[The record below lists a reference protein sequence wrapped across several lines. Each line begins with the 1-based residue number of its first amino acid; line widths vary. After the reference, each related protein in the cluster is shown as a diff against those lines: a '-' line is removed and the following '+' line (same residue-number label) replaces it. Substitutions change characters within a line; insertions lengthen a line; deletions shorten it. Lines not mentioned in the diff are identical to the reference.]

1 MHLTTRYMVSAGLAA
16 SVVMAFIGA
25 LGFKHF
31 YDHHKNDVLTT
42 LNSELRATA
51 IESGEHFAMSRSFQ
65 KNAVRAFQDRLLV
78 WDGAQNIDAAFSERF
93 ALKEDG
99 TWRSKPKYFDGALS
113 EDGVWNAGMGAFIS
127 PSAELA
133 PQKKA
138 RLLAAFDVVG
148 SFGEAAVHW
157 ARNFYFFSPD
167 NDLVMYGPL
176 REDKLMYY
184 RDEAPSDMN
193 FQTSPMSTNISV
205 ENNPKRVM
213 QCTGLET
220 ILSDNTDQILTSGC
234 QTPVDKN
241 GRQIGAFGISFLL
254 NGWLDEAI
262 QTKVLG
268 QTPFIIEM
276 DGQLIAHEKLID
288 RSGGEEAAKR
298 LSKEILTFDV
308 AMAISEKNQ
317 LSGTFYYKPWESFVV
332 FAKIDGPDW
341 YYVASVPRNLVTGSA
356 FNSALGVIAV
366 TIGMAV
372 VLILLTAFLLR
383 RFVTAPLQRL
393 TQAASSPNRQELTAM
408 EGDTKHRQDEVG
420 KLVRSLND
428 RDEKY
433 AMLLASLDNLVEKRT
448 EELRQ
453 ARDDAMAAS
462 VAKSA
467 FLANMSHE
475 VRTPLNGIHGMIQFL
490 ESRYKNEEFSEY
502 FEIIKTSSQTLM
514 EIVNDILDF
523 SKIEAGEIVL
533 ERLTIDPEEL
543 LTSGAMPFRF
553 VAADKG
559 VDLTLSVANPNNL
572 QFISDPT
579 KLRQVISNIV
589 SNAVKFTS
597 TGSVDVNMQISKGR
611 EGQCNIAIIVSDTGI
626 GMSGEA
632 VETLFDPFTQADMS
646 TTRKYGGTGLGMSIS
661 KKITEALGGEITVQS
676 EVGAGT
682 TFAVLFSA
690 PFLESQNPPV
700 ARLEEKQCAVDFS
713 AKKIL
718 IVDDNETNRLT
729 LKALLASR
737 YENLVFAEN
746 GEEAVSLAKTRELDL
761 ILMDIQMP
769 ILDGVAAL
777 GEIRNFESENDLIP
791 LPIIASTANAYKA
804 QIAEYLQ
811 LGFDGHIAK
820 PVDVDALHEV
830 IEAALVKSNGCA
842 TPSVRAC

>member
-1 MHLTTRYMVSAGLAA
+1 
-16 SVVMAFIGA
+16 
-25 LGFKHF
+25 
-31 YDHHKNDVLTT
+31 
-42 LNSELRATA
+42 
-51 IESGEHFAMSRSFQ
+51 
-65 KNAVRAFQDRLLV
+65 
-78 WDGAQNIDAAFSERF
+78 
-93 ALKEDG
+93 
-99 TWRSKPKYFDGALS
+99 
-113 EDGVWNAGMGAFIS
+113 
-127 PSAELA
+127 
-133 PQKKA
+133 
-138 RLLAAFDVVG
+138 
-148 SFGEAAVHW
+148 
-157 ARNFYFFSPD
+157 
-167 NDLVMYGPL
+167 
-176 REDKLMYY
+176 
-184 RDEAPSDMN
+184 
-193 FQTSPMSTNISV
+193 
-205 ENNPKRVM
+205 
-213 QCTGLET
+213 
-220 ILSDNTDQILTSGC
+220 
-234 QTPVDKN
+234 
-241 GRQIGAFGISFLL
+241 
-254 NGWLDEAI
+254 
-262 QTKVLG
+262 
-268 QTPFIIEM
+268 
-276 DGQLIAHEKLID
+276 
-288 RSGGEEAAKR
+288 
-298 LSKEILTFDV
+298 
-308 AMAISEKNQ
+308 
-317 LSGTFYYKPWESFVV
+317 
-332 FAKIDGPDW
+332 
-341 YYVASVPRNLVTGSA
+341 
-356 FNSALGVIAV
+356 
-366 TIGMAV
+366 
-372 VLILLTAFLLR
+372 
-383 RFVTAPLQRL
+383 
-393 TQAASSPNRQELTAM
+393 
-408 EGDTKHRQDEVG
+408 
-420 KLVRSLND
+420 
-428 RDEKY
+428 
-433 AMLLASLDNLVEKRT
+433 
-448 EELRQ
+448 
-453 ARDDAMAAS
+453 
-462 VAKSA
+462 
-467 FLANMSHE
+467 
-475 VRTPLNGIHGMIQFL
+475 MIQFL

-661 KKITEALGGEITVQS
+661 KKIIEALGGEITVQS

>member
-1 MHLTTRYMVSAGLAA
+1 
-16 SVVMAFIGA
+16 
-25 LGFKHF
+25 
-31 YDHHKNDVLTT
+31 
-42 LNSELRATA
+42 
-51 IESGEHFAMSRSFQ
+51 
-65 KNAVRAFQDRLLV
+65 
-78 WDGAQNIDAAFSERF
+78 
-93 ALKEDG
+93 
-99 TWRSKPKYFDGALS
+99 
-113 EDGVWNAGMGAFIS
+113 
-127 PSAELA
+127 
-133 PQKKA
+133 
-138 RLLAAFDVVG
+138 
-148 SFGEAAVHW
+148 
-157 ARNFYFFSPD
+157 
-167 NDLVMYGPL
+167 
-176 REDKLMYY
+176 
-184 RDEAPSDMN
+184 
-193 FQTSPMSTNISV
+193 
-205 ENNPKRVM
+205 
-213 QCTGLET
+213 
-220 ILSDNTDQILTSGC
+220 
-234 QTPVDKN
+234 
-241 GRQIGAFGISFLL
+241 
-254 NGWLDEAI
+254 
-262 QTKVLG
+262 
-268 QTPFIIEM
+268 M